1 MADGESRESRS
12 NPLSNLGVSTTSGYP
27 NSRPVLK
34 KPDTLWDI
42 QRDTLSDVALE
53 QSSLIQLCN
62 RSLAKFAVKYPGQLD
77 KCRRSKETSDCA
89 EVVTTE
95 MLVYVIVEPSIERG
109 I

>member
-27 NSRPVLK
+27 NSRPVLQ
-34 KPDTLWDI
+34 KPDTLRDI
-42 QRDTLSDVALE
+42 KRNTLFDVALE

-62 RSLAKFAVKYPGQLD
+62 CSLAKFAVKYPDQLD
-77 KCRRSKETSDCA
+77 RFKRPKETSDCA

-95 MLVYVIVEPSIERG
+95 MLVYVIAEPSIERG